1 MKKKKYITEDRIKK
15 DFIRDGLVDDKNVN
29 FKYYKSIKV
38 DNIIYPIYE
47 YNGNEE
53 EAISVTCDLKIQNV
67 KTNKCI
73 LISSIL
79 KKSKYINEIL
89 YHEIGHHIFTDY
101 INMNYRFPTF
111 EEELFADYFS
121 YLHCGK
127 SYLDLTELIGI
138 TRMRNLKRIIK
149 RNIDINGL
157 LKTTVNRYNRLK
169 EINENNEEKNI
180 IFYNKYGFNRNNL
193 HFLIEL
199 RKSSSKV
206 IDGLPLIFNYE
217 VI

>member
-1 MKKKKYITEDRIKK
+1 MKTLNLKIRGGIGLNPLIQIDGKNVEYKK
-15 DFIRDGLVDDKNVN
+15 D
-29 FKYYKSIKV
+29 KY
-38 DNIIYPIYE
+38 
-47 YNGNEE
+47 
-53 EAISVTCDLKIQNV
+53 EAIEINYKTESDFVDLKIQNV

-149 RNIDINGL
+149 RNIDIDGL

-206 IDGLPLIFNYE
+206 IDGVPLIFNYE